1 MLAQV
6 MTCVIQ
12 VQYLRRGQ
20 RETDQPSWISPVGK
34 EKLNLHLQYLH
45 SCPPA

>member
-6 MTCVIQ
+6 MTCVIH
-12 VQYLRRGQ
+12 VQYLRRD
-20 RETDQPSWISPVGK
+20 RERQSSPVVE
-34 EKLNLHLQYLH
+34 EKLNLHLQYLR